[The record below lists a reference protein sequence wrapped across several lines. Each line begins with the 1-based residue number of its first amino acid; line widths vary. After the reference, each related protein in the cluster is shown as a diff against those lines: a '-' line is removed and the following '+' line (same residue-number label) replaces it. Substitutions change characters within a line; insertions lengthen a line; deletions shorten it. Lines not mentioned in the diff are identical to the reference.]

1 MGKSYFTTFLSEL
14 PKDLKGIVPDTLS
27 KSYDYLKSSYDLYF
41 ENLLFQYNLDNS
53 IGKNV
58 YIYCKCIR
66 KGAFIEGTTLS
77 YILTVY
83 GVLLENNRISVL
95 STFLDSNLLEKGIY
109 LLTID
114 ESVSYLGSF
123 ELCKIQNNKIIEN
136 IDIGKIYI
144 TTTIYNV
151 DLHDYFARFIWNFL
165 KKYFLKN
172 DLNNIILSGL
182 SDDNGELLLFL
193 IYICKSNYLNLL
205 NDSNLILD
213 ASNKR
218 NIKTTEVSNEEK
230 IINNEIQ
237 NIKIYKSTQ
246 KEFNTYNNITFINR
260 TSNKIL
266 ISIQVNKI
274 LIYKFIVRNGKVKF
288 YIYNNIRDSLKYY
301 IVQEGN
307 KTQHKLYNFNRLY
320 CKNFYDITEDKLY
333 GEFNDKSDQF
343 QIVIMDYIILDDDED
358 DHYTS
363 EQYHKNKKDNFE
375 GMDTLLD
382 HNDVYLE
389 YFYECYQMGRIC
401 NLIA

>member
-14 PKDLKGIVPDTLS
+14 PQDLKGIVPDTLS
-27 KSYDYLKSSYDLYF
+27 QSCNKHDSESDYCSP
-41 ENLLFQYNLDNS
+41 NLLFQYNLDNS
-53 IGKNV
+53 SDKYV
-58 YIYCKCIR
+58 YIYCKYIK
-66 KGAFIEGTTLS
+66 KGVFIEDTTLS
-77 YILTVY
+77 YIFTVY
-83 GVLLENNRISVL
+83 GVLYDNHNHILML
-95 STFLDSNLLEKGIY
+95 STFLDSLEKGTY

-123 ELCKIQNNKIIEN
+123 ELCKIQNNKIKN
-136 IDIGKIYI
+136 IDIGRIYI
-144 TTTIYNV
+144 TTTIYNS
-151 DLHDYFARFIWNFL
+151 DLYDYFIRFVGEFFKKRL
-165 KKYFLKN
+165 KG
-172 DLNNIILSGL
+172 ITL
-182 SDDNGELLLFL
+182 SDNNGELLLFL
-193 IYICKSNYLNLL
+193 IYIYKSNYLNLK
-205 NDSNLILD
+205 DSNLILD

-218 NIKTTEVSNEEK
+218 NIKITKVYNEK
-230 IINNEIQ
+230 KKINNEIQ
-237 NIKIYKSTQ
+237 KIKIYKNTQ
-246 KEFNTYNNITFINR
+246 HKFNTYNNITFINR

-307 KTQHKLYNFNRLY
+307 KTQRKLYNFNRLY

-333 GEFNDKSDQF
+333 GEFNDKSEQF
-343 QIVIMDYIILDDDED
+343 QTVIMDYIILDDDED
-358 DHYTS
+358 DHYTF

-389 YFYECYQMGRIC
+389 YFYECYQMGRVC